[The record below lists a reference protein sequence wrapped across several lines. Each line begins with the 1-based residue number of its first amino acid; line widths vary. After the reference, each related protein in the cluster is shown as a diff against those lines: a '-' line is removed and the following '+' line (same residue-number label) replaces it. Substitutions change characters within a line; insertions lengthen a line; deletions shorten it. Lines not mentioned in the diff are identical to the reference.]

1 MGKNRIKEEVSR
13 RIKSARRYHRIRYII
28 MGCAGVAVLAILT
41 SWITTLTGY
50 IAMVSN
56 IFANLV
62 VVVALSPIAWVIGSG
77 LPFFI
82 KSRL

>member
-1 MGKNRIKEEVSR
+1 MQEVSK
-13 RIKSARRYHRIRYII
+13 RIKSARRYRKIRHILL
-28 MGCAGVAVLAILT
+28 GCTGILILAILT
-41 SWITTLTGY
+41 PWFTTLTGY
-50 IAMVSN
+50 IAIVSN

-62 VVVALSPIAWVIGSG
+62 VAVALSPIAWVIGLG